1 MAKSQTEL
9 MMQNTSYPHG
19 QEIQSKQKLST
30 EHMKQVNA
38 GWKLK
43 FGLEFGVEVNHQ
55 SYLFR
60 RWV

>member
-43 FGLEFGVEVNHQ
+43 FGLEWGRRFG
-55 SYLFR
+55 SGAIGGCMF
-60 RWV
+60 